1 MKFALQGQPNVFLS
15 PPPEIILLANLRVAP
30 FQGAFPRVLMPRPK
44 GLGYRSVTAS
54 RSGPPHSVDVP
65 WQAGISDHFRNSL

>member
-30 FQGAFPRVLMPRPK
+30 FQGAFPRVLIPRPK
-44 GLGYRSVTAS
+44 GLGLEF
-54 RSGPPHSVDVP
+54 GHSKEGI
-65 WQAGISDHFRNSL
+65 QAAALRVA